1 MDTAPYARLQGDA
14 EDDASPKRLEWAGV
28 GVIAGRKRRVIL
40 SEASGTA
47 KAGRTLALLGP
58 SGAGKT
64 TLLQCLAG
72 RIEPDAGSVRLVVA
86 GGSTRAA
93 RAVFVEQDDVFCPEL
108 TAREHLRF
116 RAGLAIWKN
125 SESRAANAK
134 AADARASELLA
145 TFGLEAVGDHP
156 RVGAGADDRALG
168 GARGLSGGERK
179 RLAVALEVVGSPKVI
194 FADEPT
200 SGLDSQLAAS
210 VVRTLS
216 NLAAKGDAIVV
227 FSIHQPSQR
236 CFDLC
241 DDLVVLAHGKTLY
254 AGPSANAIRALAP
267 PTEILALPPAEAILE
282 VAARDVPTTSPELK
296 KAPRRFRTA
305 RAPAPRTPFYARALA
320 LAHRGVVTQLRR
332 WPLIVAQFATCAVFA
347 YLIGMLYKGDGVPR
361 IDQKGV
367 ENINGY
373 LFMLCT
379 GTLFSSLFPPLQLFF
394 RGLALARREAASG
407 AYGLTL
413 SVFAMQLADVVLQQS
428 LPCVFVSVTYR
439 LIDPRHG
446 MEGRLGAF
454 LLVAQAIAFA
464 GASLGYLV
472 ACLSPDSEFATVV
485 APLFV
490 FPMILLGGLYANVGA
505 IPAGARWINKVNPIN
520 YGFQAVS
527 VAQWRDYGD
536 IGGFPPVFETGKD
549 VLEFFSLAQR
559 SYASNYYRLLAV
571 GLCLR
576 AAVFVA
582 VALTAGRRGVLH
594 VATESEAAA
603 NPLV

>member
-1 MDTAPYARLQGDA
+1 MEALNEALLEPTNGASRDDDGAAPL
-14 EDDASPKRLEWAGV
+14 RLEWAGV
-28 GVIAGRKRRVIL
+28 GVVAGRKRRVIL
-40 SEASGTA
+40 SEAAGVA

-64 TLLQCLAG
+64 TLLRCLAG
-72 RIEPDAGSVRLVVA
+72 RAAPDAGSVRLVVS

-93 RAVFVEQDDVFCPEL
+93 RAVFVEQEDVFCPEL

-116 RAGLAIWKN
+116 RAGLALWRRDR
-125 SESRAANAK
+125 SRAANAK
-134 AADARASELLA
+134 AADARAAELLE
-145 TFGLEAVGDHP
+145 TFGLETVADHP
-156 RVGAGADDRALG
+156 RVGAPADARALG
-168 GARGLSGGERK
+168 GPRGLSGGERK
-179 RLAVALEVVGSPKVI
+179 RLAVALEVVGSPKVV

-210 VVRTLS
+210 VVRTLAR
-216 NLAAKGDAIVV
+216 LAKGGAVVV

-241 DDLVVLAHGKTLY
+241 DDLVVLAHGRTLY
-254 AGPSANAIRALAP
+254 TGPAANAVTQLAP
-267 PTEILALPPAEAILE
+267 PPDVMTLPPAEAILE
-282 VAARDVPTTSPELK
+282 VAARDVSTPPALV
-296 KAPRRFRTA
+296 KAPRRFATA
-305 RAPAPRTPFYARALA
+305 RAPAPSAPFYARALA

-347 YLIGMLYKGDGVPR
+347 SLIGMLYEGDGRPR

-367 ENINGY
+367 ENVNGY

-407 AYGLTL
+407 AYGLPL
-413 SVFAMQLADVVLQQS
+413 SVLAMQLADIVLQQA

-446 MEGRLGAF
+446 LEQRLGAF
-454 LLVAQAIAFA
+454 LLVAQAVAFA
-464 GASLGYLV
+464 GASLGYLI

-527 VAQWRDYGD
+527 LAQW
-536 IGGFPPVFETGKD
+536 
-549 VLEFFSLAQR
+549 FST
-559 SYASNYYRLLAV
+559 V
-571 GLCLR
+571 
-576 AAVFVA
+576 
-582 VALTAGRRGVLH
+582 
-594 VATESEAAA
+594 SE
-603 NPLV
+603 P

>member
-1 MDTAPYARLQGDA
+1 MEALNEALLEPTNGARDGAAPV
-14 EDDASPKRLEWAGV
+14 RLEWAGV

-40 SEASGTA
+40 SEAGGVA

-64 TLLQCLAG
+64 TLLRCLAG
-72 RIEPDAGSVRLVVA
+72 RAEPDAGSVRLVVS

-93 RAVFVEQDDVFCPEL
+93 RAVFVEQEDVFCPEL

-116 RAGLAIWKN
+116 RAGLALWRRDR
-125 SESRAANAK
+125 SRAANAK
-134 AADARASELLA
+134 AADARAAELLE
-145 TFGLEAVGDHP
+145 TFGLETVADHP
-156 RVGAGADDRALG
+156 RVGAPANARALG
-168 GARGLSGGERK
+168 GPRGLSGGERK
-179 RLAVALEVVGSPKVI
+179 RLAVALEVVGSPKVV

-210 VVRTLS
+210 VVRTLAK
-216 NLAAKGDAIVV
+216 LAKGGAVV
-227 FSIHQPSQR
+227 IFSIHQPSQR

-254 AGPSANAIRALAP
+254 TGPSANAVTQLAP
-267 PTEILALPPAEAILE
+267 PPDVMTLPPAEAILE
-282 VAARDVPTTSPELK
+282 VAARDAPSSNPALV
-296 KAPRRFRTA
+296 KAPRRFATA
-305 RAPAPRTPFYARALA
+305 RAPAPSAPFYARALA

-347 YLIGMLYKGDGVPR
+347 SLIGMLYEGDGRPR

-367 ENINGY
+367 ENVNGY

-407 AYGLTL
+407 AYGLPL
-413 SVFAMQLADVVLQQS
+413 SVLAMQLADVVLQQA

-446 MEGRLGAF
+446 LEQRLGAF
-454 LLVAQAIAFA
+454 LLVAQAVAFA
-464 GASLGYLV
+464 GASLGYLI

-505 IPAGARWINKVNPIN
+505 IPVCARWINKVNPIN

-527 VAQWRDYGD
+527 QAQW
-536 IGGFPPVFETGKD
+536 
-549 VLEFFSLAQR
+549 FST
-559 SYASNYYRLLAV
+559 V
-571 GLCLR
+571 
-576 AAVFVA
+576 
-582 VALTAGRRGVLH
+582 
-594 VATESEAAA
+594 SE
-603 NPLV
+603 P